1 VQHLT
6 EDASRFAVQVYEAH
20 ARLALQSEPA
30 DVGEFA
36 QCQSQLVP
44 LHARGLS
51 TARARAEFAAY
62 RLLHCASTRAGSLME
77 ELRAVLVGDGW
88 RRDGGGGGGRG
99 RGGGLGGNVGSGGSG
114 GGGGGGG
121 LGGNVGNVGSVG
133 SGGSGG
139 GGGGGGSGGGG
150 ASGEGAPTPPAEE
163 APAAVAQAPAAVA
176 QAVRVGVALQL
187 GDARAF
193 FREYGAMH
201 HLGAELLR
209 PLVEAQRQRSLAVL
223 VRAYQPSLPC
233 AAAAPLLGF
242 ADARAAA
249 PWLRSMGAVLVRG
262 GGGGG
267 GGAAEMLLDCKATAQ
282 ALRSL
287 RGETEAGPPAPW

>member
-1 VQHLT
+1 MTIQVQHLT
-6 EDASRFAVQVYEAH
+6 DDASRFAVQVYEAH

-99 RGGGLGGNVGSGGSG
+99 RGGGLGGNVG
-114 GGGGGGG
+114 
-121 LGGNVGNVGSVG
+121 NVGSVG

-163 APAAVAQAPAAVA
+163 APAAVAPAPAAVA
-176 QAVRVGVALQL
+176 QAVRVGVALEL